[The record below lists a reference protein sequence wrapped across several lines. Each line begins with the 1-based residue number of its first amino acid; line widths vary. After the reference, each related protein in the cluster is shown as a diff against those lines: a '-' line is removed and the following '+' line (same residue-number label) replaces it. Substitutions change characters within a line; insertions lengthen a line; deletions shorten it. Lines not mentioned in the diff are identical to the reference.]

1 MQTVGHN
8 GRTLIYWD
16 YMWKFGLL
24 CVLASIA
31 TAFAADPIARDEYH
45 ARRTELRKKL
55 DGVLVLFGYTEGA
68 DEVYRIEQNSNFQY
82 LTGWTE
88 PGAIVLLSP
97 AEEILFVPH
106 RNARREIYN
115 GKRIAPEDTNAAAT
129 TGFDSVLPPEKFETA
144 LRHALDSSAGFY
156 AIANAA
162 NTAKLKSLAPF
173 RELGDGAPLVAP
185 LRMKKSAAEIAAI
198 RKTTDASM
206 QAHLAAWKRLTP
218 GIYEYQAAAT
228 FAASLLEAG
237 CEGQSYEPIFGS
249 GPNSTTLHYN
259 ANSRRMDSGEVIVI
273 DAAAKCGGYASDIT
287 RTLPI
292 NGKFSPRQRELYQVV
307 LGAQQ
312 AVIDAIKPGVPVADL
327 TRIAREYIDKQG
339 KDKDGKGLSKYLP
352 HGVSHHVG
360 LDVHDASLATAKLEP
375 GMVITV
381 EPGLYLPDENIGIR
395 IEDVVLVTEKGA
407 TVLSG
412 ALPRSPDE
420 VEKALA
426 K

>member
-1 MQTVGHN
+1 M
-8 GRTLIYWD
+8 RKSALW
-16 YMWKFGLL
+16 
-24 CVLASIA
+24 CALAFVTA
-31 TAFAADPIARDEYH
+31 AFATDPIPRDEYH
-45 ARRTELRKKL
+45 TRRAELRKKL
-55 DGVLVLFGYTEGA
+55 DGVLVLFGYAEGP
-68 DEVYRIEQNSNFQY
+68 DEVYRVGQNSNFYY

-88 PGAIVLLSP
+88 PGAIVMLTP
-97 AEEILFVPH
+97 AEEILFLPH
-106 RNARREIYN
+106 RNARREVYN
-115 GKRIAPEDTNAAAT
+115 GKRVAPDDANAPAS
-129 TGFDSVLPPEKFETA
+129 TGFDSVQGTEKLEA
-144 LRHALDSSAGFY
+144 SLQRALDSYGAFY
-156 AIANAA
+156 AIADPA
-162 NTAKLKSLAPF
+162 NMAKLKALAPF
-173 RELGDGAPLVAP
+173 REVAEGAHLLAP
-185 LRMKKSAAEIAAI
+185 LRMKKSPAEIAAI
-198 RKTTDASM
+198 RHTTDVSM
-206 QAHLAAWKRLTP
+206 EAHRSAWKRLNP
-218 GIYEYQAAAT
+218 GMYEYQAAAT

-249 GPNSTTLHYN
+249 GPNSTTLHYS

-292 NGKFSPRQRELYQVV
+292 NGKFTPRQRELYLIV

-312 AVIDAIKPGVPVADL
+312 AVIDAIKPGVPATDL
-327 TRIAREYIDKQG
+327 TRIAREYLDKQG
-339 KDKDGKGLSKYLP
+339 KDKDGKPLSKYLP
-352 HGVSHHVG
+352 HGVSHPVG
-360 LDVHDASLATAKLEP
+360 LDVHDAAVMTAKLEA

-407 TVLSG
+407 TILSG